1 MCSRIR
7 KVGFFFLFNETSGTS
22 LVFGT
27 LHFHCRGYRFDPK
40 ILQVMLLGH

>member
-7 KVGFFFLFNETSGTS
+7 KVFCFLFDETSGTS

-27 LHFHCRGYRFDPK
+27 LHFHCRGYGFDLK
-40 ILQVMLLGH
+40 IPQVMLLGH